1 MRLPVIKH
9 LVSFIERNDEDYVVE
24 AMEVLEDLVEAPG
37 IKDEE
42 LDVIGELLSNF
53 SGALEVHQA
62 IKAGKSQRDAL
73 NEFMKRVTGS
83 IDKWCFLQKP
93 SKRKFFD
100 SYNFENTTRRFRH
113 EKEITKDKQ
122 TQARV
127 WNLKTAYS
135 KERAVFLWLYRK

>member
-9 LVSFIERNDEDYVVE
+9 IVGFIERNDEDYVIE
-24 AMEVLEDLVEAPG
+24 AMELLEDLVEAQG

-62 IKAGKSQRDAL
+62 VKEGKSQRDAL

-83 IDKWCFLQKP
+83 IDK
-93 SKRKFFD
+93 
-100 SYNFENTTRRFRH
+100 
-113 EKEITKDKQ
+113 
-122 TQARV
+122 
-127 WNLKTAYS
+127 
-135 KERAVFLWLYRK
+135 